1 MTWSADLVWVTTL
14 YRLEPIKELF
24 FFFLGGNRENGLTG
38 IQTVGDQGVVQ
49 VLCCVEKKKSG

>member
-1 MTWSADLVWVTTL
+1 MTWSADLVWVSTL
-14 YRLEPIKELF
+14 YRLEPIKEL

-49 VLCCVEKKKSG
+49 ELCCVEKKKSG